1 MIKPLPDKWI
11 RKAIFDVVNNIIVD
25 GKNIKCF
32 DTRVSGSNLDNY
44 VLLTV
49 QSNEVDKSIKCGDR
63 WESSILIEIY
73 TRYLLTGNTGSRLFT
88 DNITDQVRSLTDN
101 LVLDVASGLTIIT
114 QNQSFPNDILD
125 SDDSY
130 MFYRKFIRKEFL
142 IE

>member
-11 RKAIFDVVNNIIVD
+11 RKAIFDVVNNIVVD
-25 GKNIKCF
+25 GEKIRCL
-32 DTRVSGSNLDNY
+32 DRRVTGSNLDNY
-44 VLLTV
+44 ILLTV

-73 TRYLLTGNTGSRLFT
+73 TRYLLTGNTGSRLFA
-88 DNITDQVRSLTDN
+88 DNITDEVRALTDT
-101 LVLDVASGLTIIT
+101 LVLDLASGLTIVT
-114 QNQSFPNDILD
+114 QNQSFPDDLVD
-125 SDDSY
+125 TDDSY

>member
-11 RKAIFDVVNNIIVD
+11 RKAIFDVVNNIVVD
-25 GKNIKCF
+25 GETIRCL
-32 DTRVSGSNLDNY
+32 DRRVTGSNLDNY
-44 VLLTV
+44 ILLTV

-73 TRYLLTGNTGSRLFT
+73 TRYLLTGNTGSRLFA
-88 DNITDQVRSLTDN
+88 DNITDEVRALTDT
-101 LVLDVASGLTIIT
+101 LVLDPASGLTIVT
-114 QNQSFPNDILD
+114 QNQSFPDDLVD
-125 SDDSY
+125 TDDSY

>member
-11 RKAIFDVVNNIIVD
+11 RKAIFDVVNNIVVD
-25 GKNIKCF
+25 GEKIRCL
-32 DTRVSGSNLDNY
+32 DRRVTGSNLDNY
-44 VLLTV
+44 ILLTV

-73 TRYLLTGNTGSRLFT
+73 TRYLLTGNTGSRLFA
-88 DNITDQVRSLTDN
+88 DNITDEVRALTDT
-101 LVLDVASGLTIIT
+101 LVLDPASGLTIVT
-114 QNQSFPNDILD
+114 QNQSFPDDLVD
-125 SDDSY
+125 TDDSY